1 MNPKPLSQARDADAR
16 NITAALQRAGQRA
29 RMVAEQTQT
38 AIVVVRNGQ
47 LIRETP
53 INSKRR

>member
-1 MNPKPLSQARDADAR
+1 MNPKPLNQAHDEDAR

-29 RMVAEQTQT
+29 RTVAAQTQT
-38 AIVVVRNGQ
+38 NIIVVRNGK

-53 INSKRR
+53 VNPKNR